1 MELGGDLKYAREA
14 EITHSRVAMLAAAG
28 FLVPQIFKFREYSA
42 NALLA
47 QQEVPV
53 EVWSQIAI
61 FVAVVEGL
69 RSQIIYKPD
78 SVPGDHGFDP
88 LGFQQKFANSPAAM
102 REMQLK
108 ELKNGRL
115 AMLVGRTAAAPNACA
130 FTRTAVAAESR
141 NARAFTQTPAYDSL
155 AVTGMV
161 AQGLITGKGPLEQ
174 LF

>member
-1 MELGGDLKYAREA
+1 
-14 EITHSRVAMLAAAG
+14 MLAAAG
-28 FLVPQIFKFREYSA
+28 FLVPQLFKFREYSS

-61 FVAVVEGL
+61 FVTIVEGL
-69 RSQIIYKPD
+69 RSQIIFKPD
-78 SVPGDHGFDP
+78 AVPGDHGFDP
-88 LGFQQKFANSPAAM
+88 LGFKQKFANSPAALK
-102 REMQLK
+102 EMQLK

-115 AMLVGRTAAAPNACA
+115 AMIAI
-130 FTRTAVAAESR
+130 
-141 NARAFTQTPAYDSL
+141 
-155 AVTGMV
+155 TGMV